1 MNLTGGVVLYAVLWF
16 LVLFIILPIGARS
29 QADAGKVVP
38 GTHASAPDNP
48 QLKRKALWTTLIAAV
63 IWGFC
68 AWIILGG
75 VITREDMEAL
85 GRWSTEHIGTG
96 E

>member
-1 MNLTGGVVLYAVLWF
+1 MNLTGGIVLFAVLWF
-16 LVLFIILPIGARS
+16 LALFLILPFGQRS
-29 QADAGKVVP
+29 QAEAGKIVP
-38 GTHASAPDNP
+38 GTHAGAPDDP
-48 QLKRKALWTTLIAAV
+48 RLGRKALWATLIAA
-63 IWGFC
+63 ILWGFC

-85 GRWSTEHIGTG
+85 GRWSDAHIGTS